1 MVWLSSES
9 CELNLWIRALANANV
24 MNTARP
30 LCYIRSM
37 DRHGMRPVPA
47 CNRFSGSYT
56 HILLVCEDGRLLR
69 LDFCIVE
76 AAATRACGEHR
87 YHLRCSF

>member
-37 DRHGMRPVPA
+37 DRHGICPVSA
-47 CNRFSGSYT
+47 CNRFFVSYS
-56 HILLVCEDGRLLR
+56 HILLACEVAHLLR
-69 LDFCIVE
+69 LDFCIVDTTV
-76 AAATRACGEHR
+76 TRACGEHR
-87 YHLRCSF
+87 YHLRCRF